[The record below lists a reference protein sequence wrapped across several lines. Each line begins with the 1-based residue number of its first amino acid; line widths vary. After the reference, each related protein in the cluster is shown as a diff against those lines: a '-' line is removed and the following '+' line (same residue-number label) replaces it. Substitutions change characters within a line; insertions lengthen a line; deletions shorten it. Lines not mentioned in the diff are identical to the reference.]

1 MLPSMA
7 VTAATASSISDEIRL
22 FVRRAAV
29 FLLIGAALYAVAYMG
44 AEALVYRYGHRN
56 RFFAVRSIPPSRFN
70 YVVLGASHAAALD
83 YRDMNGELERLTG
96 ARILNLSVVGGG
108 VTVSSLLLDYFLSRH
123 QTSSVV
129 YVVDSFAFYS
139 AEWNERRLQDRR
151 LFARAPFDPAL
162 VALLLRSPAPPSIAL
177 DYALGFSKINNRD
190 RFAPDTSPDEGSRFD
205 RQYRPVAQVDE
216 ERLAYLYPAQIDM
229 GTFQNYLTQF
239 EGLISAAQLR
249 GIELIVVK
257 PPIPERVRRLIPGEA
272 QFDSTLNG
280 VLDRHGVELHDFSG
294 SVNDGKFFQ
303 DTDHLNR
310 AGVLEFYQVALAP
323 LLTRNLRHHTRI

>member
-1 MLPSMA
+1 MA
-7 VTAATASSISDEIRL
+7 VTATTASSISGEIRR

-29 FLLIGAALYAVAYMG
+29 FLLIGVALYAVAYVA

-56 RFFAVRSIPPSRFN
+56 RFFAVRSIPPSQFN
-70 YVVLGASHAAALD
+70 YVVLGASHAAVLD
-83 YRDMNGELERLTG
+83 YRDMTGELERLTG
-96 ARILNLSVVGGG
+96 ARIMNLSVVGGG
-108 VTVSSLLLDYFLSRH
+108 VTVSSLLLEYFLSRH
-123 QTSSVV
+123 QTRSVV
-129 YVVDSFAFYS
+129 YVVDSFGFYS

-162 VALLLRSPAPPSIAL
+162 VALLLRSPAAPSIAL

-205 RQYRPVAQVDE
+205 RQYRAVAQVDE
-216 ERLAYLYPAQIDM
+216 ERLAYLYPAQIDI
-229 GTFQNYLTQF
+229 GTFRNYLTQF
-239 EGLISAAQLR
+239 EGLISAAQLH

-272 QFDSTLNG
+272 QFDSTLKG
-280 VLDRHGVELHDFSG
+280 VLDRHGVELDDFSG
-294 SVNDGKFFQ
+294 TVNDARFFQ

-310 AGVLEFYQVALAP
+310 AGVLEFYHVALAP
-323 LLTRNLRHHTRI
+323 LLTRKLRHHTQR